1 MQIGSHLDVGEGA
14 FVGLDEGPHETLVLD
29 IIHQTWVRDRHHHT
43 TLQQQR
49 LLTDEVVY
57 DGVVDVPPVVAAQQH
72 LPLAVQEVD
81 SAAGHRQPVCT
92 CLETGRKI

>member
-1 MQIGSHLDVGEGA
+1 MGPSPSHN
-14 FVGLDEGPHETLVLD
+14 
-29 IIHQTWVRDRHHHT
+29 I
-43 TLQQQR
+43 QR

-81 SAAGHRQPVCT
+81 STAGHRQAVCNS
-92 CLETGRKI
+92 KIRRNV

>member
-1 MQIGSHLDVGEGA
+1 MR
-14 FVGLDEGPHETLVLD
+14 GLTRLSSSTSLTRPVAGDG
-29 IIHQTWVRDRHHHT
+29 HHHT
-43 TLQQQR
+43 TYSAA

-81 SAAGHRQPVCT
+81 SAAGHRQAVFT
-92 CLETGRKI
+92 CLETG

>member
-1 MQIGSHLDVGEGA
+1 MR
-14 FVGLDEGPHETLVLD
+14 GLTRLSSSTSLTRPETG
-29 IIHQTWVRDRHHHT
+29 DRHHHT
-43 TLQQQR
+43 TLQRQQI
-49 LLTDEVVY
+49 LTDEVVY

-92 CLETGRKI
+92 CLETG

>member
-1 MQIGSHLDVGEGA
+1 MLGRFTLMNLDDARLKPSSGIQQSSTSFTRPGT
-14 FVGLDEGPHETLVLD
+14 G
-29 IIHQTWVRDRHHHT
+29 DRHHHT
-43 TLQQQR
+43 TLQR

-81 SAAGHRQPVCT
+81 GAAGHREPVCT
-92 CLETGRKI
+92 SLETG